1 MDEQMD
7 EQANEQANEQAGE
20 HVGGHREPAGGAVPR
35 TVIENCAVAVV
46 DAVGTEYARGHIVV
60 AGQVIES
67 VGPGPAPKD
76 LEHVVRRVDGTGH
89 LATPGLVNTHHHFYQ
104 WLTRGLAQDSN
115 LFDWLVELYPTWAR
129 IDEPMVHAAASG
141 SLAVMARGGVTT
153 AMDHHYVFPRGAG
166 DLLGAEIRAAAELGV
181 RFTAARGSMDRGAS
195 DGGLPPDFAV
205 ESTEEA
211 LRATEEAVDTH
222 HDPSFGSMLQIA
234 VAPCSPF
241 SVSTELMR
249 EAAELA
255 RRKGVRL
262 HTHGSETVEE
272 EKFCHELFGMG
283 PTDYFESTGW
293 LGADVWMAHCV
304 HMNDAD
310 IAAFARTGTGVAHCP
325 SSNARLAAGIAR
337 VPDMLAAGV
346 PVGLGVD
353 GTASNESG
361 ELHTELRNALLINRL
376 RGGEKAMDARTA
388 LRLGTYGG
396 AQVLGRAAEVGS
408 LEPGKLADLVLWK
421 LDGLAHASIA
431 DPVAALVFGAAAPV
445 TLSLVGGR
453 PVVENGRLVHAD
465 EDAIARRTREQ
476 ARRLARI
483 AGLA

>member
-1 MDEQMD
+1 M
-7 EQANEQANEQAGE
+7 
-20 HVGGHREPAGGAVPR
+20 AVSR
-35 TVIENCAVAVV
+35 IVIENCAIATV
-46 DAVGTEYARGHIVV
+46 DAHDTEYASGHVV
-60 AGQVIES
+60 IADNRIES
-67 VGPGPAPKD
+67 VGAGAAPAHLD
-76 LEHVVRRVDGTGH
+76 GVVRRIDGTGH

-104 WLTRGLAQDSN
+104 WITRGLAQDCN
-115 LFDWLVELYPTWAR
+115 LFNWLVTLYPTWAR
-129 IDEPMVHAAASG
+129 IDEQMVHAAAQG
-141 SLAVMARGGVTT
+141 SLAMMARGGVTT

-166 DLLGAEIRAAAELGV
+166 DLSGTIVRAAADMGV
-181 RFTAARGSMDRGAS
+181 RFTLARGSMDRGES

-205 ESTEEA
+205 ETLDGA
-211 LRATEEAVDTH
+211 LAATEETIDRH
-222 HDPSFGSMLQIA
+222 HDASFDAMTQIA

-249 EAAELA
+249 QGAELA

-293 LGADVWMAHCV
+293 LGEDVWMAHCV
-304 HMNDAD
+304 HMTDSD
-310 IAAFARTGTGVAHCP
+310 IASFARTKTGVAHCP

-376 RGGEKAMDARTA
+376 GGHRERALNARQA
-388 LRLGTYGG
+388 LRLGTHGG
-396 AQVLGRAAEVGS
+396 AQVLGRADQIGS
-408 LEPGKLADLVLWK
+408 LEAGKLADLVLWK
-421 LDGLAHASIA
+421 LDGIGHASIA

-445 TLSLVGGR
+445 TLSLVNGR
-453 PVVENGRLVHAD
+453 PVVEAGRLTTVD
-465 EDAIARRTREQ
+465 EDAIARSTRDE

-483 AGLA
+483 VAAAG

>member
-1 MDEQMD
+1 MAAD
-7 EQANEQANEQAGE
+7 
-20 HVGGHREPAGGAVPR
+20 RR
-35 TVIENCAVAVV
+35 TVIENCAIATV
-46 DAVGTEYARGHIVV
+46 DANDTEHAGGHLVL
-60 AGQVIES
+60 AGDRIES
-67 VGPGPAPKD
+67 LGPGPAPEG
-76 LEHVVRRVDGTGH
+76 LENVARRIDATGH

-104 WLTRGLAQDSN
+104 WLTRGLATDHN
-115 LFDWLVELYPTWAR
+115 LFDWLVALYPTWAR
-129 IDEPMVHAAASG
+129 IDEAMVHAAAQG
-141 SLAVMARGGVTT
+141 SLAMMARGGVTT
-153 AMDHHYVFPRGAG
+153 AMDHHYVFPRGSG
-166 DLLGAEIRAAAELGV
+166 DLSGAIITAARDMGV
-181 RFTAARGSMDRGAS
+181 RFTLARGSMDRGES

-205 ESTEEA
+205 ETLDDA
-211 LRATEEAVDTH
+211 LAATEETVRRH
-222 HDPSFGSMLQIA
+222 HDTSPGAMTQVA

-249 EAAELA
+249 QGAELA
-255 RRKGVRL
+255 RRLGVRL

-283 PTDYFESTGW
+283 PTDYFASTGW
-293 LGADVWMAHCV
+293 LGDDVWMAHCV
-304 HMNDAD
+304 HMNDSD

-376 RGGEKAMDARTA
+376 GAHREKALTARQA

-396 AQVLGRAAEVGS
+396 ARVLGRADEIGS
-408 LEPGKLADLVLWK
+408 LEPGKLADLVLWRM
-421 LDGLAHASIA
+421 DTLAHASIA
-431 DPVAALVFGAAAPV
+431 DPVTALVFGAAAPV
-445 TLSLVGGR
+445 TASFV
-453 PVVENGRLVHAD
+453 NGRQIVRDNRLLTAD
-465 EDAIARRTREQ
+465 EDAIARTTRAE

-483 AGLA
+483 AGHA

>member
-1 MDEQMD
+1 MAAD
-7 EQANEQANEQAGE
+7 
-20 HVGGHREPAGGAVPR
+20 RR
-35 TVIENCAVAVV
+35 TVIENCAIATV
-46 DAVGTEYARGHIVV
+46 DAQDTEHTTGHLVL
-60 AGQVIES
+60 AGDRIES
-67 VGPGPAPKD
+67 LGPGPAPEG
-76 LEHVVRRVDGTGH
+76 LENVARRIDATGH

-104 WLTRGLAQDSN
+104 WLTRGLATDHN
-115 LFDWLVELYPTWAR
+115 LFDWLVALYPTWAR
-129 IDEPMVHAAASG
+129 IDDAMVHAAAQG
-141 SLAVMARGGVTT
+141 SLAMMARGGVTT
-153 AMDHHYVFPRGAG
+153 AMDHHYVFPRGSG
-166 DLLGAEIRAAAELGV
+166 DLSEAIIGAARDMGV
-181 RFTAARGSMDRGAS
+181 RFTLARGSMDRGES

-205 ESTEEA
+205 ETLDDA
-211 LRATEEAVDTH
+211 LAATEETVRRH
-222 HDPSFGSMLQIA
+222 HDTSPGAMTQVA

-249 EAAELA
+249 QGAELA
-255 RRKGVRL
+255 RRLGVRL

-293 LGADVWMAHCV
+293 LGDDVWMAHCV
-304 HMNDAD
+304 HMNDSD

-376 RGGEKAMDARTA
+376 GAHREKALTARQA
-388 LRLGTYGG
+388 LRLGTHGG
-396 AQVLGRAAEVGS
+396 ARVLGRADEIGS
-408 LEPGKLADLVLWK
+408 LEPGKLADLVLWRM
-421 LDGLAHASIA
+421 DTLAHASIA
-431 DPVAALVFGAAAPV
+431 DPVTALVFGAAAPV
-445 TLSLVGGR
+445 TASFVNGR
-453 PVVENGRLVHAD
+453 QIVENGRLLTAD
-465 EDAIARRTREQ
+465 EDAVARTTRAE

-483 AGLA
+483 AGHA

>member
-1 MDEQMD
+1 MAAD
-7 EQANEQANEQAGE
+7 
-20 HVGGHREPAGGAVPR
+20 RR
-35 TVIENCAVAVV
+35 TVIENCAIATV
-46 DAVGTEYARGHIVV
+46 DANDTEHATGHLVL
-60 AGQVIES
+60 AGDRIES
-67 VGPGPAPKD
+67 LGPGPAPEG
-76 LEHVVRRVDGTGH
+76 LENVARRIDATGH

-104 WLTRGLAQDSN
+104 WLTRGLATDHN
-115 LFDWLVELYPTWAR
+115 LFDWLVALYPTWAR
-129 IDEPMVHAAASG
+129 IDEAMVHAAAQG
-141 SLAVMARGGVTT
+141 SLAMMARGGVTT
-153 AMDHHYVFPRGAG
+153 AMDHHYVFPRGSG
-166 DLLGAEIRAAAELGV
+166 DLSDAIVTAARDMGV
-181 RFTAARGSMDRGAS
+181 RFTLARGSMDRGES

-205 ESTEEA
+205 ETLDDA
-211 LRATEEAVDTH
+211 LAATEETVRRH
-222 HDPSFGSMLQIA
+222 HDTSPGAMTQVA

-249 EAAELA
+249 QGAELA
-255 RRKGVRL
+255 RRLGVRL

-293 LGADVWMAHCV
+293 LGDDVWMAHCV
-304 HMNDAD
+304 HMNDSD

-376 RGGEKAMDARTA
+376 GAHREKALTARQA
-388 LRLGTYGG
+388 LRLGTHGG
-396 AQVLGRAAEVGS
+396 ARVLGRADEIGS
-408 LEPGKLADLVLWK
+408 LEPGKLADLVLWRM
-421 LDGLAHASIA
+421 DTLAHASVA
-431 DPVAALVFGAAAPV
+431 DPVTALVFGAAAPV
-445 TLSLVGGR
+445 TASFVNGR
-453 PVVENGRLVHAD
+453 QIVENNRLLTAD
-465 EDAIARRTREQ
+465 EDAIARTTRAE

-483 AGLA
+483 AGHA